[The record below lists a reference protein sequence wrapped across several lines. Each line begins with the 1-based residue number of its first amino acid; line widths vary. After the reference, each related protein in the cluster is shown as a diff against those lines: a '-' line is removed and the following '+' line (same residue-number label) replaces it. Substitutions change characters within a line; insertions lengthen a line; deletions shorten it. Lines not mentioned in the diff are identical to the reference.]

1 MKRAVAIVYYMPCL
15 TIGCK
20 LAFLLL
26 NRYLNFCMPRGET
39 VRAYMIS
46 WLVRVLGSLFQIWQQ
61 VPPQTKQAISDELWR
76 VVEPL
81 FAKIFDMLK
90 KSRSK
95 A

>member
-1 MKRAVAIVYYMPCL
+1 
-15 TIGCK
+15 
-20 LAFLLL
+20 
-26 NRYLNFCMPRGET
+26 
-39 VRAYMIS
+39 MIS

-61 VPPQTKQAISDELWR
+61 VPPQTKQAISDELWK